1 MTPPPGCAR
10 LWPISMVEHRTTRG
24 AGAQIIRMIDE
35 GGPVGALD
43 REMTRT
49 GLTSGSPRR
58 GGRSVTGQGLTYDL
72 PSEVQALRRDLSRT
86 SGGRAAKTLVKADNL
101 RVVLIALRAGT
112 TLDPHAITGAASLHV
127 LDGRLA
133 VQVAGRS
140 RAVDAGTFVVLSENL
155 HEPVAALE
163 DAVLLA
169 TVAWP
174 NGAGAWD
181 LDIAAGHQ

>member
-1 MTPPPGCAR
+1 MTARATCAKV
-10 LWPISMVEHRTTRG
+10 WPSSMVEHRRTRG
-24 AGAQIIRMIDE
+24 AGAQIERMIDE
-35 GGPVGALD
+35 GGPVGAL
-43 REMTRT
+43 EGSMPRT

-58 GGRSVTGQGLTYDL
+58 SGRPVTGQGLTYDL
-72 PSEVQALRRDLSRT
+72 PAEVHALRADLSRT

-101 RVVLIALRAGT
+101 RVVLIALRVGT
-112 TLDPHAITGAASLHV
+112 TLDPHAIAGAASLQV

-133 VQVAGRS
+133 VQVEGHA
-140 RAVDAGTFVVLSENL
+140 RAVGAGTFVILSENL
-155 HEPVAALE
+155 HEPIAALE

>member
-1 MTPPPGCAR
+1 
-10 LWPISMVEHRTTRG
+10 
-24 AGAQIIRMIDE
+24 
-35 GGPVGALD
+35 
-43 REMTRT
+43 
-49 GLTSGSPRR
+49 
-58 GGRSVTGQGLTYDL
+58 LTYEL
-72 PSEVQALRRDLSRT
+72 PGEVQALRRDLSRT

-133 VQVAGRS
+133 VQVAGHS
-140 RAVDAGTFVVLSENL
+140 RAVGAGTFVVLSENL

-163 DAVLLA
+163 DAVPLA

-174 NGAGAWD
+174 DRAGAWD
-181 LDIAAGHQ
+181 LDMAAGHQ

>member
-1 MTPPPGCAR
+1 MTPGITRAR
-10 LWPISMVEHRTTRG
+10 LCSSIMLQHRTAPG
-24 AGAQIIRMIDE
+24 PEAEVVRMIDE
-35 GGPVGALD
+35 GGPVGAPE
-43 REMTRT
+43 RSMTRA

-58 GGRSVTGQGLTYDL
+58 SGRSVTGQGLTYEL
-72 PSEVQALRRDLSRT
+72 PAEVHALREDLSRM

-127 LDGRLA
+127 LNGRLA
-133 VQVAGRS
+133 VQVAGHS
-140 RAVDAGTFVVLSENL
+140 RAVGAGTFVVLSENL

-174 NGAGAWD
+174 DRAGAWD
-181 LDIAAGHQ
+181 LDMAAGHQ

>member
-1 MTPPPGCAR
+1 M
-10 LWPISMVEHRTTRG
+10 LEHRIAPG
-24 AGAQIIRMIDE
+24 PDPEVVRMIDE
-35 GGPVGALD
+35 GGPAGALD
-43 REMTRT
+43 EAMTRT

-58 GGRSVTGQGLTYDL
+58 GGRSVTGQGLTYEL
-72 PSEVQALRRDLSRT
+72 PEEVRALRRDLSRT

-133 VQVAGRS
+133 VQVAGHS
-140 RAVDAGTFVVLSENL
+140 VAVDGGTFVVLSENL

-174 NGAGAWD
+174 DRAGAWD
-181 LDIAAGHQ
+181 LDMAAGHQ